1 MWPPVTVA
9 TSHGTGSGL
18 TAGEEDLQKW
28 SPFLSTEAP
37 LLYILS
43 LSSSAPGPRECGSH
57 LILQLHVI
65 DLQPVQLLQTKKELK
80 RRP

>member
-9 TSHGTGSGL
+9 TPHGTGSGL

-37 LLYILS
+37 GLS
-43 LSSSAPGPRECGSH
+43 IFSLFALSASTVGPYECGLH

-65 DLQPVQLLQTKKELK
+65 DLMGLTRHLQLPQT
-80 RRP
+80 